1 MNAEQHV
8 HSKGLP
14 GKVPPGR
21 SWGNVM
27 QTTGWQPRSAQSF
40 MITRVLSGF
49 VKLTANVCI
58 HIYSMSATLKSK
70 NHTTFQQQQGNNNNN

>member
-1 MNAEQHV
+1 
-8 HSKGLP
+8 
-14 GKVPPGR
+14 
-21 SWGNVM
+21 M

-58 HIYSMSATLKSK
+58 YMCIYHVCQTKIQESYNFPAT
-70 NHTTFQQQQGNNNNN
+70 TGEQQQQQQQL